1 MKISEM
7 TPNER
12 EVIDHLVNAWNAFV
26 GLRVEHPDDVSEFR
40 RSLHHLQA
48 LILMRPGRRTMNVPK
63 A

>member
-1 MKISEM
+1 MRIGEV

-26 GLRVEHPDDVSEFR
+26 ALPVEHPDDVSEFR

-48 LILMRPGRRTMNVPK
+48 LILMRSGRRTMNDPK